1 MPRLSPVLF
10 ALCVGFLSSPA
21 AWATPVPM
29 TTSCTASQNGKTIW
43 VGYATDPGPTGDWFR
58 TESVLMGTTTKSA
71 VLYTDPLDVCSLNP
85 QTSDAG
91 LTADILDTVVVLHLS
106 DGGQPVGV
114 IAVFSDGA
122 VHVNMQP
129 ATAAAAHA
137 LLVEQ
142 ERLTQ
147 ANVVYSRMPMG
158 PLKTHLGNLL

>member
-10 ALCVGFLSSPA
+10 ALCAGLLSSPA

-29 TTSCTASQNGKTIW
+29 TTSCTASQNAKTIW
-43 VGYATDPGPTGDWFR
+43 VGYATDPGPAGDWFR
-58 TESVLMGTTTKSA
+58 TESVVMGPTTKAA
-71 VLYTDPLDVCSLNP
+71 VLYTDALDVCGLN
-85 QTSDAG
+85 G
-91 LTADILDTVVVLHLS
+91 LTGDILNTVVVLHLS

-114 IAVFSDGA
+114 IAVFADGT

-129 ATAAAAHA
+129 STAAAAHA

-147 ANVVYSRMPMG
+147 ANVFYSRMPMG